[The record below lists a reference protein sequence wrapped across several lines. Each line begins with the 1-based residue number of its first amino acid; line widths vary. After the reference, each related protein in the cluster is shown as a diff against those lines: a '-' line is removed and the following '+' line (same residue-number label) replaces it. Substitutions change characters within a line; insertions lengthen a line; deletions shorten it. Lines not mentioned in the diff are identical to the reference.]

1 MDSSYPPRDQIQEQ
15 RRTLTEDT
23 VSYAIFLQPNP
34 NQNQQES
41 LQLARTLISSIVTE
55 LAKDYIWHKDAFSLR
70 IDSGQGALSSSQPCL
85 RGETRFGDSLDDEW
99 MIVFFLKEITS
110 RIPGSIARVQDNDGE
125 FLLIE
130 AADHIPSWLDPDNSD
145 NRVFIYEGDLHIIPI
160 AITAD
165 EKKSFPSTIGTRS
178 KPPKLQDA
186 LDIIRSSS
194 SISSHQSPTLT
205 TQANTEIQQAA
216 FGPLM
221 PDSEKQHF
229 AIRKIQDQRHF
240 ARCQVPVEIARILK
254 QRPELITRA
263 TEAFYTRD
271 AVAMAVCSRMHKFL
285 PSTASAP
292 LSSSLAL
299 SSSSITRQLGKN
311 RTPFVTTR
319 ICFTK
324 TCYAQLMGQQFQP
337 PKSWDGIVPP
347 PNSDDADDPQKVKEA
362 ELGMK
367 LTCGFEILC
376 SPDYP
381 GDFGFKIGEE
391 IKLEDFPFATDDSW
405 RTFKS
410 NLNARGYFRTERPG
424 SKEYQHLEETAK
436 RQFLEYKTNQLRVD
450 QGGAMGGFGSVS
462 YHGHGYHPIQEIE
475 HVLGTELTSNELE
488 ALVDEGSA
496 DNDSWM
502 DVDLQTLE
510 DMMRTRG
517 LGGGAS
523 MDPEKPSKAGLDM
536 QRMLDRFGE
545 FIQEGEGGVEGAE
558 FLDEQSDDEEMDDSD
573 EEDKQHDSDEEY
585 KPAPLLERDTT
596 NHGQE
601 QDEHEGDEDDDD
613 MFASDYEER
622 QTKKQTR
629 KQGQTTGG
637 VFLFDSGMMT
647 FENGVSSESK
657 SEAKTSASRG
667 FEMDREK
674 LKDVL
679 LKTFGASSRVVP
691 SKGDSSDEK
700 SDGAGMEMDDQGLQ
714 EYMAALDAE
723 LSGTKVGQS
732 FEKMPAAASTST
744 TASESS
750 CAPAAAPKMDKGKG
764 LLRPAKSA
772 KPEKNLEELM
782 KEYADR
788 SRRGFSRQGPL
799 PMPDKPFG
807 FDPAAMAF
815 EDDEDEG
822 DEDEDEDGARVTE
835 ISAEEEEV
843 EEVVDMELNL
853 AKNLLESFK
862 SQGGLPGPGGNLL
875 SRLGIVLPRDEGSED
890 EDEKIVN

>member
-1 MDSSYPPRDQIQEQ
+1 MNSPYPPRDQIQEQ

-23 VSYAIFLQPNP
+23 VSYAIFLQPIP

-41 LQLARTLISSIVTE
+41 LQLARTLISSFVIE

-70 IDSGQGALSSSQPCL
+70 IDSGQGASTTF
-85 RGETRFGDSLDDEW
+85 RGKANLT
-99 MIVFFLKEITS
+99 
-110 RIPGSIARVQDNDGE
+110 IAFHDNDIG
-125 FLLIE
+125 FKTMM
-130 AADHIPSWLDPDNSD
+130 
-145 NRVFIYEGDLHIIPI
+145 VFIYDGNLHIIPI

-165 EKKSFPSTIGTRS
+165 EKKSFPSTVGTRS

-194 SISSHQSPTLT
+194 SISSRQSPALT
-205 TQANTEIQQAA
+205 TLASTKIQQAA
-216 FGPLM
+216 FGPLLS
-221 PDSEKQHF
+221 DSKEQHF
-229 AIRKIQDQRHF
+229 AARKIQDQRHF
-240 ARCQVPVEIARILK
+240 ARCQIPVEIARILK

-271 AVAMAVCSRMHKFL
+271 AVAMAVCSRMRKFL
-285 PSTASAP
+285 PSTALVPLPSA
-292 LSSSLAL
+292 
-299 SSSSITRQLGKN
+299 SIARPLGKN

-319 ICFTK
+319 VCFTK

-337 PKSWDGIVPP
+337 PKSWDGIVPSS
-347 PNSDDADDPQKVKEA
+347 NSDDADGPQKVKEA

-391 IKLEDFPFATDDSW
+391 IKLEDFSFTTDDSW
-405 RTFKS
+405 RAFKS
-410 NLNARGYFRTERPG
+410 SLNTRGYFRTERPG
-424 SKEYQHLEETAK
+424 SKEYQHLEEIAK
-436 RQFLEYKTNQLRVD
+436 RQFLEYKMDQLRND
-450 QGGAMGGFGSVS
+450 QDGAMGGLGSVS
-462 YHGHGYHPIQEIE
+462 YHGHGYHPVQEIE
-475 HVLGTELTSNELE
+475 HILGTKLTSNELE
-488 ALVDEGSA
+488 ALVDEGST
-496 DNDSWM
+496 DDDSWM
-502 DVDLQTLE
+502 DVDLQALE

-517 LGGGAS
+517 LGRNAS

-545 FIQEGEGGVEGAE
+545 FIQEGEGGIEGAE
-558 FLDEQSDDEEMDDSD
+558 FLDEQSDDDEEMDDSD
-573 EEDKQHDSDEEY
+573 EEDKQHYSDEN
-585 KPAPLLERDTT
+585 KPAPLPKMDAT

-601 QDEHEGDEDDDD
+601 QDEHEDDEDDDD

-622 QTKKQTR
+622 QIKKQAR

-637 VFLFDSGMMT
+637 VFLFDSEMMA
-647 FENGVSSESK
+647 FDNGVSSESTSK
-657 SEAKTSASRG
+657 AKTSTSRG
-667 FEMDREK
+667 FEMDRDK

-679 LKTFGASSRVVP
+679 LKTFGTPSRAVP
-691 SKGDSSDEK
+691 SKDDNSDEE
-700 SDGAGMEMDDQGLQ
+700 SEGADMEMDDQGLQ

-732 FEKMPAAASTST
+732 FEKMPAATSTST
-744 TASESS
+744 TTSESPD
-750 CAPAAAPKMDKGKG
+750 APAATSKMDKGKEV
-764 LLRPAKSA
+764 LRPAKSA

-799 PMPDKPFG
+799 PMPGKRFG

-822 DEDEDEDGARVTE
+822 DEDEDGARVTE
-835 ISAEEEEV
+835 ISAEEEKEV
-843 EEVVDMELNL
+843 EEVVDVELNL

-875 SRLGIVLPRDEGSED
+875 SRLGIILPRDEESNDGD
-890 EDEKIVN
+890 EEGAN